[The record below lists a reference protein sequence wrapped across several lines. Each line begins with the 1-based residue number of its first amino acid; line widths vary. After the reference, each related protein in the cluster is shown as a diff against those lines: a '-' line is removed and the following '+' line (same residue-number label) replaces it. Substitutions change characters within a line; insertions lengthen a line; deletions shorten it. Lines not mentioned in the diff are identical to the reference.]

1 MEIRLTHPTGR
12 WLFFGSIIL
21 FAAILVIPAGRYWL
35 AESWAGSSEPADWQ
49 RAAEIE
55 PGNADYWYRLG
66 RYRQLDFEHA
76 DLPLAIFYYR
86 RAVGVDPRSANNWM
100 ALAGAYEMAGDAAR
114 ARQAFESAE
123 AAYPISSE
131 VAWRYGNFLL
141 RQDRLPEALPEIHRA
156 VAADPKLAGLAL
168 SRCLRA
174 TGDVQ
179 RVLNQVLPAQVGAY
193 YEALEFLVNERD
205 LDPALAVWE
214 RLVKLHPPFE
224 MRRALRLLDALINA
238 DRIEQAAHVWQQAL
252 QMAGWLSGATPGDSL
267 VWDGGFERDFVN
279 GGFGWWQLPVPGA
292 TFEFDRSIVHSGE
305 RSLRVTFDG
314 SANLDF
320 YHVHQMV
327 PVKAG
332 TRYHFS
338 AYLRTDQITTNSG
351 VLFWIYDPRHQGDL
365 SLYSPNLV
373 GSHPW
378 TLQELEFTAGPRTQA
393 VEIVLRRQPSE
404 KFDNL
409 IRGSVW
415 VDDVSLAAVSQ
426 PGASPSP

>member
-1 MEIRLTHPTGR
+1 MEIELTRPTGR
-12 WLFFGSIIL
+12 WLFFGVIL
-21 FAAILVIPAGRYWL
+21 LSVATLALLAGRYWL
-35 AESWAGSSEPADWQ
+35 ADSWAGSSEPADWL

-55 PGNADYWYRLG
+55 PGNADHWYRLG

-76 DLPLAIFYYR
+76 DLPLAISYYR
-86 RAVGVDPRSANNWM
+86 RAVAVDPRSANNWM
-100 ALAGAYEMAGDAAR
+100 ALAGAYEMTGDLAR

-141 RQDRLPEALPEIHRA
+141 RQDRLPEAFAEIRRA
-156 VAADPKLAGLAL
+156 VATDPKLAGLAL

-174 TGDVQ
+174 TGDAQ
-179 RVLNQVLPAQVGAY
+179 RVLDQVLPAQVDVY
-193 YEALEFLVNERD
+193 YEALGFLVNERD

-238 DRIEQAAHVWQQAL
+238 DRIEQAARVWQQAL
-252 QMAGWLSGATPGDSL
+252 ELAGWSTRASPGGSL

-279 GGFGWWQLPVPGA
+279 GGFGWWHVPVTGA
-292 TFEFDRSIVHSGE
+292 TFEFDENIVHSGS

-320 YHVHQMV
+320 HHLQQMV
-327 PVKAG
+327 PVKPG

-338 AYLRTDQITTNSG
+338 AYLRSDQITTNSG
-351 VLFWIYDPRHQGDL
+351 VHFWVYDPRHQGDV
-365 SLYSPNLV
+365 SVYSASVV
-373 GSHPW
+373 GSNPW
-378 TLQELEFTAGPRTQA
+378 TLQEFEFTTGPRTQA
-393 VEIVLRRQPSE
+393 VEIVLHRQPSE

-409 IRGSVW
+409 IRGAVW
-415 VDDVSLAAVSQ
+415 VDDVSLVAVAP
-426 PGASPSP
+426 PGAQPSP